1 MGIFLLPDWQ
11 PVSLSRLTATPTKSK
26 PKCTVPGL
34 SPPSPVPLWPH
45 DRRCT
50 CDLPAMPCWPSN
62 PLSSPWLLPPQC
74 APFRPLL
81 CPGTLTLP
89 PNSLVP
95 ELPQLEWLDLVL
107 ESVASSIPHHRLR
120 SQPILKTT
128 AFLLCHSW
136 FCPV

>member
-1 MGIFLLPDWQ
+1 MGVVIQPSFSYPTSSRSHF
-11 PVSLSRLTATPTKSK
+11 PVSQ
-26 PKCTVPGL
+26 
-34 SPPSPVPLWPH
+34 PPQQNLNQNVLCQDCRPRRPCRFGPN
-45 DRRCT
+45 RRCT
-50 CDLPAMPCWPSN
+50 CDRPAMPCWPSN

-107 ESVASSIPHHRLR
+107 ESVASSDPSSSATLATH
-120 SQPILKTT
+120 P
-128 AFLLCHSW
+128 
-136 FCPV
+136 